1 MTKPTSPTPPT
12 PLTAPTPLTGP
23 TGPPSVRVA
32 YVDVLV
38 LRGQG
43 DGLQVLCLRRSGKGR
58 SPGSWEA
65 VHAHVD
71 PGETPLTTALRELTE
86 ETGLRPEKFYNL
98 SRVESFYR
106 HSANEVVLVPVFAA
120 FVSRDQA
127 IVLSEEHDGYE
138 WLRPEAARMRVSWPR
153 IRREI
158 SHAMRL
164 VGLGHAGPL
173 EDVLQITN
181 S

>member
-1 MTKPTSPTPPT
+1 MKTPTSPASPT
-12 PLTAPTPLTGP
+12 SLSSPSSPSSPT
-23 TGPPSVRVA
+23 VRVA
-32 YVDVLV
+32 YVDVVV

-43 DGLQVLCLRRSGKGR
+43 DGLQVLCLRRGAKGR

-71 PGETPLTTALRELTE
+71 PGETPLQTALREVTE
-86 ETGLRPEKFYNL
+86 ETGLHPEKFYNL
-98 SRVESFYR
+98 SRVETFYR

-120 FVSRDQA
+120 FVSKDREV
-127 IVLSEEHDGYE
+127 ILSDEHDRYE

-158 SHAMRL
+158 SQAMRL
-164 VGLGHAGPL
+164 IGLGHAGPL
-173 EDVLQITN
+173 EDVLRIQ
-181 S
+181 